1 MRADDGPGGRGRGGA
16 RGGGVSEVEVV
27 ADKERAHVP
36 RSRRGQV
43 APRQA
48 RGRPPFWSGRHMLAV
63 HRRRPSFGGPTKPA
77 DGVVS
82 LLTRAH

>member
-1 MRADDGPGGRGRGGA
+1 MRAGDGPGGRGRGGA

-27 ADKERAHVP
+27 ADKERAAHVP

-48 RGRPPFWSGRHMLAV
+48 
-63 HRRRPSFGGPTKPA
+63 
-77 DGVVS
+77 
-82 LLTRAH
+82 